1 VGQLDDAYEA
11 NACCV
16 FVIFSRFGMRRQLEA
31 TTLSVDLIKTVAV
44 LGAGT
49 MGNGIAHVFAR
60 AGYKVILRDVE
71 QRFLDRGMDTIN
83 KNLDRE
89 VKKGK
94 LAEAEK
100 GTVLARLIPVT
111 DMSAVA
117 NADFLVEAVPE
128 KLEIKRAVLSEADRL
143 LRTDVIIAS
152 NTSSIAMTTLAA
164 MTKRSERFV
173 GMHFMNPVPVMVLVE
188 VIRALQ
194 TSDPTYATTMEL
206 AKKLGKTPVAV
217 NDAPG
222 FVSNR
227 VLMPLINEAA
237 YCVMEGVA
245 TPEAVDQVMKL
256 GMNHP
261 MGPLEL
267 ADFIGLDV
275 CVDIMHVLHE
285 GLGDPKYRA
294 CPLLKKYVSA
304 GWLGRKSGRG
314 FYSYA

>member
-1 VGQLDDAYEA
+1 LTIDH
-11 NACCV
+11 
-16 FVIFSRFGMRRQLEA
+16 
-31 TTLSVDLIKTVAV
+31 IKTVAV

-71 QRFLDRGMDTIN
+71 QRYLDRGMDTIAR
-83 KNLDRE
+83 NLDRE
-89 VKKGK
+89 IKKGK

-100 GTVLARLIPVT
+100 ETVLGRLVPVT

-128 KLEIKRAVLSEADRL
+128 KIEIKRHVLTEADRL
-143 LRTDVIIAS
+143 LRDDVIIAS

-164 MTKRSERFV
+164 LTKRADRFV
-173 GMHFMNPVPVMVLVE
+173 GMHFMNPVPVMTLVE

-194 TSDPTYATTMEL
+194 TSDASFELTMDL

-245 TPEAVDQVMKL
+245 TPEAVDTVMKL

-294 CPLLKKYVSA
+294 CPLLKKYVAA
-304 GWLGRKSGRG
+304 GYLGRKSGRG
-314 FYSYA
+314 FYTYDK

>member
-1 VGQLDDAYEA
+1 VAAEQ
-11 NACCV
+11 
-16 FVIFSRFGMRRQLEA
+16 
-31 TTLSVDLIKTVAV
+31 IKIVAV

-60 AGYKVILRDVE
+60 SGFTVILHDID
-71 QRFLDRGMDTIN
+71 QRFLDRALDTIG

-89 VKKGK
+89 IKKGK
-94 LAEAEK
+94 LAESDRPA
-100 GTVLARLIPVT
+100 VLARLKPAT
-111 DMSAVA
+111 DMAA
-117 NADFLVEAVPE
+117 IAAADFVVEAVPE
-128 KLEIKRAVLSEADRL
+128 KIEIKRAVLTEADRI
-143 LRTDVIIAS
+143 LRPQVIIAS
-152 NTSSIAMTTLAA
+152 NTSSISMTTLAA
-164 MTKRSERFV
+164 LTTRPDRFV

-194 TSDPTYATTMEL
+194 TSDATFATTMEL

-245 TPEAVDQVMKL
+245 TAEAVDAVMKL

-275 CVDIMHVLHE
+275 CVDVMHVLYE

-294 CPLLKKYVSA
+294 CPLLKKYVAA
-304 GWLGRKSGRG
+304 GWLGRKSSRG

>member
-1 VGQLDDAYEA
+1 MSID
-11 NACCV
+11 
-16 FVIFSRFGMRRQLEA
+16 S
-31 TTLSVDLIKTVAV
+31 IKTVAV

-71 QRFLDRGMDTIN
+71 QRFVDRGMETIV

-89 VKKGK
+89 IKRGRI
-94 LAEAEK
+94 AEAEK
-100 GTVLARLIPVT
+100 GSVLGRLQPVT
-111 DMSAVA
+111 EMAA
-117 NADFLVEAVPE
+117 IAAADFVVEAVPE
-128 KLEIKRAVLSEADRL
+128 KIEIKRAVLGEADGI
-143 LRTDVIIAS
+143 LRPEVIIAS
-152 NTSSIAMTTLAA
+152 NTSSISMTALAA
-164 MTKRSERFV
+164 LTRRPDRFV
-173 GMHFMNPVPVMVLVE
+173 GMHFMNPVPVMMLVE
-188 VIRALQ
+188 VIRAMQ
-194 TSDPTYATTMEL
+194 TSDETFDTTMEL
-206 AKKLGKTPVAV
+206 ARKLEKKPVAV

-227 VLMPLINEAA
+227 VLMPLINEAT

-245 TPEAVDQVMKL
+245 TAEAVDAVMKL

-275 CVDIMHVLHE
+275 CVDIMHVLQE

-294 CPLLKKYVSA
+294 CPLLKKYVAA

-314 FYSYA
+314 FYSYS

>member
-1 VGQLDDAYEA
+1 MD
-11 NACCV
+11 
-16 FVIFSRFGMRRQLEA
+16 S
-31 TTLSVDLIKTVAV
+31 IKTVGV
-44 LGAGT
+44 LGSGT

-60 AGYKVILRDVE
+60 SGYKLILRDVE
-71 QRFLDRGMDTIN
+71 KGFLDRGLETIA

-94 LAEAEK
+94 LAEADK
-100 GTVLARLIPVT
+100 PAVLARIDATT
-111 DMSAVA
+111 DVSKLAA
-117 NADFLVEAVPE
+117 ADFVVEAVPE
-128 KLEIKRAVLSEADRL
+128 QLELKVRVLKEADGV
-143 LRTDVIIAS
+143 LRPGVILAS
-152 NTSSIAMTTLAA
+152 NTSSISITQLAA
-164 MTKRSERFV
+164 QTSRPDRFI

-188 VIRALQ
+188 VIRGLA
-194 TSDPTYATTMEL
+194 TSDETFQTTMSLCEKL
-206 AKKLGKTPVAV
+206 EKKPVAV

-237 YCVMEGVA
+237 FAVMEGVA
-245 TPEAVDQVMKL
+245 TPEAVDSVMKL

-275 CVDIMHVLHE
+275 CVDILEVLFK
-285 GLGDPKYRA
+285 GFGDSKYRA
-294 CPLLKKYVSA
+294 CPLLRKYVAA

-314 FYSYA
+314 FYKYA

>member
-1 VGQLDDAYEA
+1 
-11 NACCV
+11 
-16 FVIFSRFGMRRQLEA
+16 
-31 TTLSVDLIKTVAV
+31 LSADLIKTVAV

-49 MGNGIAHVFAR
+49 MGNGIAHIFAR
-60 AGYKVILRDVE
+60 SGYKVILRDVE
-71 QRFLDRGMDTIN
+71 QRFLDRGLDSIA

-89 VKKGK
+89 IKKGK
-94 LAEAEK
+94 LTEAEK
-100 GTVLARLIPVT
+100 PNVLARLIPVT
-111 DMSAVA
+111 DMSAIA
-117 NADFLVEAVPE
+117 NADFAVEAVPE
-128 KLEIKRAVLSEADRL
+128 KIDIKRAVLTEADRL
-143 LRTDVIIAS
+143 LREDVVIAS

-164 MTKRSERFV
+164 LTKRPDRFV
-173 GMHFMNPVPVMVLVE
+173 GMHFMNPVPMMVLVE

-194 TSDPTYATTMEL
+194 TSEATFTLTMEL

-245 TPEAVDQVMKL
+245 TPEAVDAVMKL

-314 FYSYA
+314 FYPYAH

>member
-1 VGQLDDAYEA
+1 MDLD
-11 NACCV
+11 
-16 FVIFSRFGMRRQLEA
+16 G
-31 TTLSVDLIKTVAV
+31 IKTVAV

-60 AGYKVILRDVE
+60 SGYTVILRDVE
-71 QRFLDRGMDTIN
+71 RRFLDRGMETIG

-89 VKKGK
+89 IKKGK
-94 LAEAEK
+94 IAEAEK
-100 GTVLARLIPVT
+100 GIVLGRVQPVT
-111 DMSAVA
+111 EMAAIAVA
-117 NADFLVEAVPE
+117 DFVVEAVRE
-128 KLEIKRAVLSEADRL
+128 KLEMKRAVLGAADGI
-143 LRTDVIIAS
+143 LRPEVILAS
-152 NTSSIAMTTLAA
+152 NTSSISMTTLAA
-164 MTKRSERFV
+164 LTKRPDRFA
-173 GMHFMNPVPVMVLVE
+173 GMHFMNPVPMMVLVE

-194 TSDPTYATTMEL
+194 TSDETFATTMEL

-245 TPEAVDQVMKL
+245 TAEAVDAVLKL

-275 CVDIMHVLHE
+275 CADIMHVLQE

-294 CPLLKKYVSA
+294 CPLLKKYVAA

-314 FYSYA
+314 FYTYS

>member
-1 VGQLDDAYEA
+1 MRKAEDGMTVEA
-11 NACCV
+11 
-16 FVIFSRFGMRRQLEA
+16 
-31 TTLSVDLIKTVAV
+31 IKTVGV

-49 MGNGIAHVFAR
+49 MGNGIAHAFAR
-60 AGYKVILRDVE
+60 AGYNVILRDVE
-71 QRFLDRGMDTIN
+71 QRFLDRAMETIV

-89 VKKGK
+89 VRKGK
-94 LAEAEK
+94 LTEAEK
-100 GTVLARLIPVT
+100 PVVLSRLKTVT
-111 DMSAVA
+111 DFAA
-117 NADFLVEAVPE
+117 LAAADFVVEAVPE
-128 KLEIKRAVLSEADRL
+128 KLEIKRAVLTEADRV
-143 LRTDVIIAS
+143 LRPEVILTS
-152 NTSSIAMTTLAA
+152 NTSSISVTTLAA
-164 MTKRSERFV
+164 MTKRPERFV

-194 TSDPTYATTMEL
+194 TSDEAFNTTMEL

-237 YCVMEGVA
+237 YAVMEGVA
-245 TPEAVDQVMKL
+245 TPEAVDAVMKL

-275 CVDIMHVLHE
+275 CVDIMAVLVE

-294 CPLLKKYVSA
+294 CPLLKKYVAA

-314 FYSYA
+314 FYSYS

>member
-1 VGQLDDAYEA
+1 LTIEH
-11 NACCV
+11 
-16 FVIFSRFGMRRQLEA
+16 
-31 TTLSVDLIKTVAV
+31 IKTVAV

-71 QRFLDRGMDTIN
+71 QRYLDRGVDTIA

-89 VKKGK
+89 IKKGK

-100 GTVLARLIPVT
+100 ETVLGRLVPVT

-128 KLEIKRAVLSEADRL
+128 KIEIKRHVLTEADHL
-143 LRTDVIIAS
+143 LRDDVIIAS

-164 MTKRSERFV
+164 LTKRADRFV
-173 GMHFMNPVPVMVLVE
+173 GMHFMNPVPVMTLVE

-194 TSDPTYATTMEL
+194 TSDATFAATMDL

-245 TPEAVDQVMKL
+245 TPEAVDTVMKL

-294 CPLLKKYVSA
+294 CPLLKKYVAA
-304 GWLGRKSGRG
+304 GYLGRKSGRG
-314 FYSYA
+314 FYTYAG

>member
-1 VGQLDDAYEA
+1 MSID
-11 NACCV
+11 
-16 FVIFSRFGMRRQLEA
+16 S
-31 TTLSVDLIKTVAV
+31 IKTVAV
-44 LGAGT
+44 LGSGT

-71 QRFLDRGMDTIN
+71 QRYLDRALDTIS

-89 VKKGK
+89 IKKGK
-94 LAEAEK
+94 LPESEK
-100 GTVLARLIPVT
+100 GSVLARVVPVT
-111 DMSAVA
+111 DMSTIA

-128 KLEIKRAVLSEADRL
+128 KLDIKRHALTEADRL
-143 LRTDVIIAS
+143 LRDDVIIAS

-164 MTKRSERFV
+164 MTKRPDRFV
-173 GMHFMNPVPVMVLVE
+173 GMHFMNPVPMMALVE

-194 TSDPTYATTMEL
+194 TSDASFNLTMEL
-206 AKKLGKTPVAV
+206 SKRLGKTPVAV

-237 YCVMEGVA
+237 YTVLEGVA
-245 TPEAVDQVMKL
+245 TPEAVDTVMKL

-294 CPLLKKYVSA
+294 CPLLKKYVAA
-304 GWLGRKSGRG
+304 GYLGRKSSRG
-314 FYSYA
+314 FYSYEK

>member
-1 VGQLDDAYEA
+1 VSIE
-11 NACCV
+11 
-16 FVIFSRFGMRRQLEA
+16 
-31 TTLSVDLIKTVAV
+31 TIKTVAV

-60 AGYKVILRDVE
+60 GGFQVILRDIE
-71 QRFLDRGMDTIN
+71 ERFLQRGMDTIA

-100 GTVLARLIPVT
+100 SSVLARLQPVT
-111 DMSAVA
+111 DLNAIAS
-117 NADFLVEAVPE
+117 ADFAVEAVPE
-128 KLEIKRAVLSEADRL
+128 KIDMKRAVLAEADRI
-143 LRTDVIIAS
+143 LRPEVILAS
-152 NTSSIAMTTLAA
+152 NTSSISMTSLAA
-164 MTKRSERFV
+164 MTKRPGRFV
-173 GMHFMNPVPVMVLVE
+173 GMHFMNPVPMMVLVE

-194 TSDPTYATTMEL
+194 TSDEAFAITMDL

-227 VLMPLINEAA
+227 LLMPFINEAA
-237 YCVMEGVA
+237 YAVLEGVA
-245 TPEAVDQVMKL
+245 TAESVDAVMKL

-275 CVDIMHVLHE
+275 CVDIMNVLLD
-285 GLGDPKYRA
+285 GLGDPRYRA
-294 CPLLKKYVSA
+294 CPLLKKYVAA
-304 GWLGRKSGRG
+304 GWLGRKTGRG

>member
-1 VGQLDDAYEA
+1 
-11 NACCV
+11 
-16 FVIFSRFGMRRQLEA
+16 
-31 TTLSVDLIKTVAV
+31 LSIDSIKTVAV

-60 AGYKVILRDVE
+60 AGYKVLLRDVE
-71 QRFLDRGMDTIN
+71 QRFLERGLETIA

-89 VKKGK
+89 IKRGK
-94 LAEAEK
+94 LELAEK
-100 GTVLARLIPVT
+100 ATVLARLVPVT
-111 DMSAVA
+111 DMSTIA
-117 NADFLVEAVPE
+117 NADFVVEAVPE
-128 KLEIKRAVLSEADRL
+128 KLELKRHVLTEADHLVRD
-143 LRTDVIIAS
+143 DVIIAS
-152 NTSSIAMTTLAA
+152 NTSSIAITTLAA
-164 MTKRSERFV
+164 MIKRPERFV

-194 TSDPTYATTMEL
+194 TSDATFAATMQL
-206 AKKLGKTPVAV
+206 AERLGKKPVAV

-245 TPEAVDQVMKL
+245 TPEAVDAVMKM

-285 GLGDPKYRA
+285 GLGDPKYHA
-294 CPLLKKYVSA
+294 CPLLKKYVAA

-314 FYSYA
+314 FFRYDKE

>member
-1 VGQLDDAYEA
+1 LNLAD
-11 NACCV
+11 
-16 FVIFSRFGMRRQLEA
+16 
-31 TTLSVDLIKTVAV
+31 IKTIAV
-44 LGAGT
+44 MGAGT

-71 QRFLDRGMDTIN
+71 QRFLDRGMETIA

-89 VKKGK
+89 IKKGK
-94 LAEAEK
+94 IAEAEK
-100 GTVLARLIPVT
+100 GSVLGRLQPVT
-111 DMSAVA
+111 EMTAIA
-117 NADFLVEAVPE
+117 AADFVVEAVPE
-128 KLEIKRAVLSEADRL
+128 KLEIKRVVLGEVDGI
-143 LRTDVIIAS
+143 LRPEVIIAS
-152 NTSSIAMTTLAA
+152 NTSSISMTALAA
-164 MTKRSERFV
+164 LTKRPDRFV
-173 GMHFMNPVPVMVLVE
+173 GMHFMNPVPVMALVE

-194 TSDPTYATTMEL
+194 TSDATFETTMKL
-206 AKKLGKTPVAV
+206 AEKLEKRPVAV

-245 TPEAVDQVMKL
+245 TAEAVDSVMKM

-261 MGPLEL
+261 MGPLQL

-275 CVDIMHVLHE
+275 CVDIMDVLQE

-294 CPLLKKYVSA
+294 CPLLKKYVAA

-314 FYSYA
+314 FYSYS

>member
-1 VGQLDDAYEA
+1 MSLDH
-11 NACCV
+11 
-16 FVIFSRFGMRRQLEA
+16 M
-31 TTLSVDLIKTVAV
+31 KTVAV

-60 AGYKVILRDVE
+60 SGYKVILRDVE
-71 QRFLDRGMDTIN
+71 QRFVDRGMEMIV

-89 VKKGK
+89 IKRGRI
-94 LAEAEK
+94 AEAEK
-100 GTVLARLIPVT
+100 GIVLGRLQPVT
-111 DMSAVA
+111 EMAA
-117 NADFLVEAVPE
+117 IAAADFLVEAVPE
-128 KLEIKRAVLSEADRL
+128 KIEIKRAVLGEADGI
-143 LRTDVIIAS
+143 LRPGVIIAS
-152 NTSSIAMTTLAA
+152 NTSSISMTKLAA
-164 MTKRSERFV
+164 LTKRPDRFV
-173 GMHFMNPVPVMVLVE
+173 GMHFMNPVPVMMLVE

-194 TSDPTYATTMEL
+194 TSDETFDTTMEL
-206 AKKLGKTPVAV
+206 AKKLEKKPVAV

-245 TPEAVDQVMKL
+245 TAEAVDAVMKL

-275 CVDIMHVLHE
+275 CVDIMHVLQE

-294 CPLLKKYVSA
+294 CPLLKKYVAA
-304 GWLGRKSGRG
+304 GWLGRKCGRG
-314 FYSYA
+314 FYTYSA

>member
-1 VGQLDDAYEA
+1 MSIDA
-11 NACCV
+11 
-16 FVIFSRFGMRRQLEA
+16 
-31 TTLSVDLIKTVAV
+31 IKTVAV

-60 AGYKVILRDVE
+60 SGYKVILRDVE
-71 QRFLDRGMDTIN
+71 QRFLDRGLETIG

-89 VKKGK
+89 IEKGR
-94 LAEAEK
+94 LAQAEK
-100 GTVLARLIPVT
+100 GTALARLQPVT
-111 DMSAVA
+111 DMAA
-117 NADFLVEAVPE
+117 IAAADFVVEAVPE
-128 KLEIKRAVLSEADRL
+128 KIEIKRAVLTEADGI
-143 LRTDVIIAS
+143 LRPDVILAS

-164 MTKRSERFV
+164 LTKRPDRFV

-194 TSDPTYATTMEL
+194 TSDATFSMTMEL
-206 AKKLGKTPVAV
+206 ANGLGKTPVAV

-227 VLMPLINEAA
+227 VLMPLVNEAV
-237 YCVMEGVA
+237 YCVLEGVA
-245 TPEAVDQVMKL
+245 TPEAVDAVMKL

-294 CPLLKKYVSA
+294 CPLLKKYVAA

-314 FYSYA
+314 FYSYAK